1 MWIKEIQ
8 SSIENVV
15 ANSVDKIG
23 DSVTGFFKDLATDV
37 SAALLDASV
46 TVMKILIIYI
56 IFRYM
61 VGIDDEKQN
70 KYLNNYVLLMGLYF
84 VIRMLAEMARS

>member
-1 MWIKEIQ
+1 MQ
-8 SSIENVV
+8 NSIENAVS
-15 ANSVDKIG
+15 NSIDKIG
-23 DSVTGFFKDLATDV
+23 DSFTSFFSDLISNASVT
-37 SAALLDASV
+37 LLDAGT

-61 VGIDDEKQN
+61 VGIDNEKQN

-84 VIRMLAEMARS
+84 VVRMLAEIVRK